1 MTRAGNK
8 ESSNTRGLRKR
19 VYVANE
25 KMFFT
30 SRRGF
35 ALLAAPQGIRPA
47 TGLANDENVTVSVT
61 PAWWVKSLFLR
72 PCGWDALVVRS
83 PFGRRGNQTFQLAH
97 AVTIC
102 TRFSINR
109 ILAPGN
115 SVLGPDQVTLD
126 NGLTVTTTPSSVS
139 WLSRRTLGS
148 IPRGFVSAEAH
159 LVGTF
164 FHTAVFPEQV
174 VTRTSRTASFAL
186 LRSAMPGPGHKEQFG
201 DNHLVIH
208 IRGEDAFGPNAHKS
222 FAQPPFSFYRQVLDD
237 HPLSEATIVS
247 ADRINPVLPLLEKE
261 LTKRNIPLFF
271 QSGTIDEDIAT
282 LSSAKVVVAG
292 RGTFIPAIVGM
303 SDLVATVYTFVDS
316 HLLRDDITVRVVTD
330 VAGDYVEKTCRDNWT
345 DSPEQRQMMLRYP
358 QENLGW
364 NSGHTG
370 SEDGID
376 R

>member
-8 ESSNTRGLRKR
+8 ESSKTRGLRQR
-19 VYVANE
+19 VYVANG

-35 ALLAAPQGIRPA
+35 TLLASPQGIMPA
-47 TGLANDENVTVSVT
+47 IGLANDEKVTVSVT
-61 PAWWVKSLFLR
+61 PAWWVRSLLLR
-72 PCGWDALVVRS
+72 SRRWDALVVRS

-115 SVLGPDQVTLD
+115 SVFGPEQVTLD
-126 NGLTVTTTPSSVS
+126 NGITINTTPSSVS

-148 IPRGFVSAEAH
+148 ILRGFVSAEAH

-186 LRSAMPGPGHKEQFG
+186 LRSAMSVPRHKEGFG

-237 HPLSEATIVS
+237 HPWSEATIVS
-247 ADRINPVLPLLEKE
+247 ADRINPVVPLLEEE
-261 LTKRNIPLFF
+261 LAKRNIPHFF
-271 QSGTIDEDIAT
+271 QSGTIDEDIAV
-282 LSSAKVVVAG
+282 LASAKVLVAG

-303 SDLVATVYTFVDS
+303 SDRVATVYTFVDS

-330 VAGDYVEKTCRDNWT
+330 VTGDYVENACRDNWT
-345 DSPEQRQMMLRYP
+345 DSREQREMMLSYP

-364 NSGHTG
+364 DSGHTG

-376 R
+376 P